1 MSPLRLSTWVSSN
14 STTLCSAKAR
24 QTGTLFSM
32 RKTGGPEAPGP
43 REALRAKSMEEM
55 QKWGQAI
62 EDAVDDAK
70 AAAEKV

>member
-14 STTLCSAKAR
+14 STTLLSKGW

-55 QKWGQAI
+55 QEWGQAI